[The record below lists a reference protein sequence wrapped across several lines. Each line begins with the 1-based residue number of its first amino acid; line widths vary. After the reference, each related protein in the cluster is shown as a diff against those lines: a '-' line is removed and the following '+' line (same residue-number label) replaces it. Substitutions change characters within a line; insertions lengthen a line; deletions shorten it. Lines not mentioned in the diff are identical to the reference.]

1 MKKKGTYTVSVVYPS
16 TKEGKDILES
26 AYARVL
32 ANITL
37 KKLNLEELK
46 ELINTLEKQ
55 K

>member
-1 MKKKGTYTVSVVYPS
+1 MKVSLVLPG

-32 ANITL
+32 AKITL

-46 ELINTLEKQ
+46 ELINSLEKQ